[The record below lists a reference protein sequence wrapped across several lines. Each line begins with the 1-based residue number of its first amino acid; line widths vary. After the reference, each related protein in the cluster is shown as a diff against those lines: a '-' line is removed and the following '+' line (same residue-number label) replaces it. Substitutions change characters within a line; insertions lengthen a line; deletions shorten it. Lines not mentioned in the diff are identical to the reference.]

1 MTTTPNPT
9 PTPAERADAARAALA
24 DAERYLVAARKAAK
38 DAERYLAN
46 AIRDAVALS
55 FKRDL
60 DGLDRY
66 DEADLRN
73 LGRLAIRANLERQ
86 RERLRRASP
95 IRAVQIF
102 SPRGLTRPRA
112 RPRSTTYPPPR

>member
-86 RERLRRASP
+86 RVTHARE
-95 IRAVQIF
+95 AVQAALLSI
-102 SPRGLTRPRA
+102 PANPQA
-112 RPRSTTYPPPR
+112 